1 MENTARSD
9 EERIPMELI
18 NGKIVMMSPRPRVDH
33 TRVSGE
39 LYRIFSTA
47 LKGKRCEAFPD
58 GVDVYVSRPSS

>member
-33 TRVSGE
+33 TPE
-39 LYRIFSTA
+39 LFN
-47 LKGKRCEAFPD
+47 EAH
-58 GVDVYVSRPSS
+58 S